1 MAAQRSVS
9 RMYSDIDPRC
19 EWVQGEEFS
28 TLLVDVSG
36 FKKEEL
42 KAQVD
47 TSRNLKVSG
56 ERNVEGN
63 KWCRFQKSFQLPKAC
78 EISKIK
84 AKFDSGVLYVMV
96 PKTSGLAQTSH
107 QDGNSTT
114 TATPNGEQQP
124 NESRGGSVK
133 ENDGYSQGEDM
144 QQEFNN
150 EKPAWSVARNLSK
163 QKFVILNVVIA
174 AILLMLVYLRRYKLA
189 DGDNIGN
196 HSSSTLN

>member
-1 MAAQRSVS
+1 MAAPRSVS

-63 KWCRFQKSFQLPKAC
+63 KWCRFQKSFQLAKAC
-78 EISKIK
+78 DISKIK
-84 AKFDSGVLYVMV
+84 AKFDNDVLYVMV
-96 PKTSGLAQTSH
+96 PKTSGLDQTPH
-107 QDGNSTT
+107 QDSNTTT

-124 NESRGGSVK
+124 NENRGNSVK

-144 QQEFNN
+144 QQEFKN
-150 EKPAWSVARNLSK
+150 EKSAWSVTRNLSK

-174 AILLMLVYLRRYKLA
+174 AVLVTLVYFRRYKLA
-189 DGDNIGN
+189 DVDDIGN
-196 HSSSTLN
+196 HNSSTLN